1 MNVKVYNSKE
11 NYDSFK
17 DEILNDFNYF
27 FTFENNLRWYL
38 NNLDIK
44 FSDERIA
51 ESAFIEIETY
61 SKRPTKTICK
71 LYCSFLNPDTLNE
84 ELAVFYFYPKH
95 ARILLGKEGNSKS
108 VTLDRVDKSS
118 VHYDFKMILTNSN
131 DENKEVQTEM
141 NVSID
146 DNKVAFNLLD
156 IYKHLELWRKEKQIV
171 LEDEKAEYLCNVM
184 RELGK
189 LSDGIKDRNKALITQ
204 KEEINVKIQQVEN
217 KIIGAIFGKLSD
229 GIKDRNK
236 ALINQKEEINV
247 KIQQAEHK
255 IIDAL
260 CSISVLTINAGAD
273 VDYEKRITKIEDY
286 VLLSYKTYET
296 LLNVCGNFAMSF
308 RADALNGVLRTCAVL
323 CHKLGF
329 NYELAMLE
337 KIASLG
343 NNLTRYELTRITD

>member
-95 ARILLGKEGNSKS
+95 ARILLGKEGSSKS

-141 NVSID
+141 DISMD

-171 LEDEKAEYLCNVM
+171 LEDEKSEYLVNVM
-184 RELGK
+184 GELGK
-189 LSDGIKDRNKALITQ
+189 LSDGIRDRNKALITQ
-204 KEEINVKIQQVEN
+204 KEEIN
-217 KIIGAIFGKLSD
+217 L
-229 GIKDRNK
+229 
-236 ALINQKEEINV
+236 

-337 KIASLG
+337 KISSLG
-343 NNLTRYELTRITD
+343 NNLTRYELARIPD

>member
-1 MNVKVYNSKE
+1 MDVKVYNSKE
-11 NYDSFK
+11 NYDNFK

-61 SKRPTKTICK
+61 SKRPSKTICK

-95 ARILLGKEGNSKS
+95 ARILLGKEGSSKS

-118 VHYDFKMILTNSN
+118 VHYDFEMILTNSN

-141 NVSID
+141 NVSMD

-171 LEDEKAEYLCNVM
+171 LEDEKAEYLVNVM
-184 RELGK
+184 GELGK
-189 LSDGIKDRNKALITQ
+189 LSDGIRDRNKALITQ

-217 KIIGAIFGKLSD
+217 KII
-229 GIKDRNK
+229 
-236 ALINQKEEINV
+236 
-247 KIQQAEHK
+247 
-255 IIDAL
+255 DAL

-273 VDYEKRITKIEDY
+273 VNYEKRITKIEDY

-323 CHKLGF
+323 CYKLGF
-329 NYELAMLE
+329 DYELAMLE
-337 KIASLG
+337 KISSLG
-343 NNLTRYELTRITD
+343 NNLTRYQLAKITD

>member
-95 ARILLGKEGNSKS
+95 ARILLGKEGSSKS

-141 NVSID
+141 NVSMD

-171 LEDEKAEYLCNVM
+171 LEDEKAEYLVNVM
-184 RELGK
+184 GELGK
-189 LSDGIKDRNKALITQ
+189 LSDGIKDRNKTLIRQKLLLKDYCSIRQ
-204 KEEINVKIQQVEN
+204 KEEV
-217 KIIGAIFGKLSD
+217 
-229 GIKDRNK
+229 
-236 ALINQKEEINV
+236 NV

-337 KIASLG
+337 KISSLG
-343 NNLTRYELTRITD
+343 NNLTRYELARIPD

>member
-11 NYDSFK
+11 NYDNFK
-17 DEILNDFNYF
+17 DEVLNDFNYF
-27 FTFENNLRWYL
+27 FTFENNLRWHL

-51 ESAFIEIETY
+51 ESAFIEIETD

-118 VHYDFKMILTNSN
+118 VHYDFKMILTNSA

-141 NVSID
+141 NVSMD
-146 DNKVAFNLLD
+146 DDKVAFNLLD

-171 LEDEKAEYLCNVM
+171 LEDEKAEYLVNVM
-184 RELGK
+184 GELGK
-189 LSDGIKDRNKALITQ
+189 LSDGIKDRNKALIRQKLLLKDYCSISQ
-204 KEEINVKIQQVEN
+204 KEEINVKIQQE
-217 KIIGAIFGKLSD
+217 
-229 GIKDRNK
+229 
-236 ALINQKEEINV
+236 
-247 KIQQAEHK
+247 EHK

-286 VLLSYKTYET
+286 ILLSYKTYET

-323 CHKLGF
+323 CHKLGV

-337 KIASLG
+337 KIASLV

>member
-1 MNVKVYNSKE
+1 MDVKVYNSKE
-11 NYDSFK
+11 NYDNFK
-17 DEILNDFNYF
+17 DEVLNDFNYF

-44 FSDERIA
+44 FSNERIA

-141 NVSID
+141 NVSMD

-171 LEDEKAEYLCNVM
+171 LEDEKADYLVNVM
-184 RELGK
+184 GELGK
-189 LSDGIKDRNKALITQ
+189 LSDGIR
-204 KEEINVKIQQVEN
+204 
-217 KIIGAIFGKLSD
+217 
-229 GIKDRNK
+229 DRNK

-337 KIASLG
+337 KISSLG
-343 NNLTRYELTRITD
+343 NNLTRYELARITD

>member
-1 MNVKVYNSKE
+1 MDVKVYNSKE
-11 NYDSFK
+11 NYDNFK

-141 NVSID
+141 DISMD

-171 LEDEKAEYLCNVM
+171 LEDEKSEYLCNVM

-189 LSDGIKDRNKALITQ
+189 LSDGIR
-204 KEEINVKIQQVEN
+204 
-217 KIIGAIFGKLSD
+217 
-229 GIKDRNK
+229 DRNK
-236 ALINQKEEINV
+236 ALINQKEEINL

-286 VLLSYKTYET
+286 VLLSNRTYET

-308 RADALNGVLRTCAVL
+308 RADALKGVLRTCAVL
-323 CHKLGF
+323 CYRLGF

-337 KIASLG
+337 KISSLG
-343 NNLTRYELTRITD
+343 NNLTRYELARIND

>member
-11 NYDSFK
+11 NYDNFK

-95 ARILLGKEGNSKS
+95 ARILLGKEGSSKS

-141 NVSID
+141 NVSMD

-171 LEDEKAEYLCNVM
+171 LEDEKSEYLVNVM
-184 RELGK
+184 GELGK
-189 LSDGIKDRNKALITQ
+189 LSDGIRDRNKTLIRQKLLLKDYCSIRQ
-204 KEEINVKIQQVEN
+204 KEEV
-217 KIIGAIFGKLSD
+217 
-229 GIKDRNK
+229 
-236 ALINQKEEINV
+236 NV

-337 KIASLG
+337 KISSLG
-343 NNLTRYELTRITD
+343 NNLTRYELARIPD

>member
-1 MNVKVYNSKE
+1 MDVKVYNSKE

-141 NVSID
+141 NVSMD

-171 LEDEKAEYLCNVM
+171 LEDEKAEYLVNVM
-184 RELGK
+184 GELGK
-189 LSDGIKDRNKALITQ
+189 LSDGIKDRDKALIRQKLLLKDYCSISQ
-204 KEEINVKIQQVEN
+204 KEEV
-217 KIIGAIFGKLSD
+217 
-229 GIKDRNK
+229 
-236 ALINQKEEINV
+236 NV

-260 CSISVLTINAGAD
+260 CNISVLTINAGAD
-273 VDYEKRITKIEDY
+273 VDYEKRITRIEDY
-286 VLLSYKTYET
+286 VLLSNRTYET

-337 KIASLG
+337 KISSLG
-343 NNLTRYELTRITD
+343 NNLTRYELTRIPD

>member
-38 NNLDIK
+38 DNLDIK

-95 ARILLGKEGNSKS
+95 ARILLGKEGSSKS

-141 NVSID
+141 NVSMD

-171 LEDEKAEYLCNVM
+171 LEDEKAEYLVNVM
-184 RELGK
+184 GELGK
-189 LSDGIKDRNKALITQ
+189 LSDGIKDRDKALIRQKLLLKDYCSIRQ
-204 KEEINVKIQQVEN
+204 KEEV
-217 KIIGAIFGKLSD
+217 
-229 GIKDRNK
+229 
-236 ALINQKEEINV
+236 NV

-337 KIASLG
+337 KISSLG
-343 NNLTRYELTRITD
+343 NNLTRYELARIPD

>member
-1 MNVKVYNSKE
+1 MDVKVYNSKE

-95 ARILLGKEGNSKS
+95 ARILLGKEGSSKS

-141 NVSID
+141 NVSMD

-171 LEDEKAEYLCNVM
+171 LEDEKAEYLVNVM

-189 LSDGIKDRNKALITQ
+189 LSDGIKDRNKALIRQKLLLKDYCSISQ
-204 KEEINVKIQQVEN
+204 KEEV
-217 KIIGAIFGKLSD
+217 
-229 GIKDRNK
+229 
-236 ALINQKEEINV
+236 NV

-260 CSISVLTINAGAD
+260 CSISVLTINAGTD

-286 VLLSYKTYET
+286 VLLSNRTYET

-337 KIASLG
+337 KISSLR
-343 NNLTRYELTRITD
+343 NNLTRYELARITD

>member
-11 NYDSFK
+11 NYDNFK

-95 ARILLGKEGNSKS
+95 ARILLGKEGSSKS

-118 VHYDFKMILTNSN
+118 VHYDFEMILTNSN

-141 NVSID
+141 NVSMD
-146 DNKVAFNLLD
+146 DIHYL
-156 IYKHLELWRKEKQIV
+156 RK
-171 LEDEKAEYLCNVM
+171 
-184 RELGK
+184 R
-189 LSDGIKDRNKALITQ
+189 R
-204 KEEINVKIQQVEN
+204 
-217 KIIGAIFGKLSD
+217 
-229 GIKDRNK
+229 
-236 ALINQKEEINV
+236 
-247 KIQQAEHK
+247 
-255 IIDAL
+255 
-260 CSISVLTINAGAD
+260 
-273 VDYEKRITKIEDY
+273 
-286 VLLSYKTYET
+286 
-296 LLNVCGNFAMSF
+296 
-308 RADALNGVLRTCAVL
+308 
-323 CHKLGF
+323 
-329 NYELAMLE
+329 
-337 KIASLG
+337 
-343 NNLTRYELTRITD
+343 

>member
-95 ARILLGKEGNSKS
+95 ARILLGKEGSSKS

-141 NVSID
+141 NVSMD

-171 LEDEKAEYLCNVM
+171 LEDEKAEYLVNVM
-184 RELGK
+184 GELGK
-189 LSDGIKDRNKALITQ
+189 LSDGIKDRNKALIRQKLLLKDYCSIRQ
-204 KEEINVKIQQVEN
+204 KEEV
-217 KIIGAIFGKLSD
+217 
-229 GIKDRNK
+229 
-236 ALINQKEEINV
+236 NV

-286 VLLSYKTYET
+286 VLLSNRTYET

-337 KIASLG
+337 KISSLG
-343 NNLTRYELTRITD
+343 NNLTRYELAKITD

>member
-95 ARILLGKEGNSKS
+95 ARILLGKEGSSKS

-141 NVSID
+141 NVSMD

-171 LEDEKAEYLCNVM
+171 LEDEKAEYLVNVM
-184 RELGK
+184 GELGK

-204 KEEINVKIQQVEN
+204 KEEIN
-217 KIIGAIFGKLSD
+217 L
-229 GIKDRNK
+229 
-236 ALINQKEEINV
+236 

-286 VLLSYKTYET
+286 VLLSNRTYET

-337 KIASLG
+337 KISSLG
-343 NNLTRYELTRITD
+343 NNLTRYELARIPD

>member
-1 MNVKVYNSKE
+1 M
-11 NYDSFK
+11 
-17 DEILNDFNYF
+17 NDFNYF

-118 VHYDFKMILTNSN
+118 VHYDFEMILTNSN

-141 NVSID
+141 NVSMD
-146 DNKVAFNLLD
+146 DNKVTFNLLD

-171 LEDEKAEYLCNVM
+171 LEDEKSEYLCNVM
-184 RELGK
+184 GELGK
-189 LSDGIKDRNKALITQ
+189 LSDGIRDRNKALIT
-204 KEEINVKIQQVEN
+204 
-217 KIIGAIFGKLSD
+217 
-229 GIKDRNK
+229 
-236 ALINQKEEINV
+236 QKEEINV

-286 VLLSYKTYET
+286 VLRSYKTYET
-296 LLNVCGNFAMSF
+296 LLIVCGNFAMSF

-323 CHKLGF
+323 CYKLGF
-329 NYELAMLE
+329 DYELAMLE
-337 KIASLG
+337 KISSLG
-343 NNLTRYELTRITD
+343 NNLTRYELARIPD

>member
-1 MNVKVYNSKE
+1 MDVKVYNSKE
-11 NYDSFK
+11 NYDNFK
-17 DEILNDFNYF
+17 DEVLNDFNYF
-27 FTFENNLRWYL
+27 FAFKNNLRWYL

-61 SKRPTKTICK
+61 SQQPTKTICK

-108 VTLDRVDKSS
+108 VTLDRADKSS
-118 VHYDFKMILTNSN
+118 VHYDFKMILTNSA
-131 DENKEVQTEM
+131 DENKEVQM
-141 NVSID
+141 D
-146 DNKVAFNLLD
+146 DNKVVFNLLD

-171 LEDEKAEYLCNVM
+171 LENAKAEYSVNVM
-184 RELGK
+184 GKLGK
-189 LSDGIKDRNKALITQ
+189 LSQALKDYEKIKNGEKATRAGIFDIKSTLGEMVIFEGTTKGEL
-204 KEEINVKIQQVEN
+204 EISLETI
-217 KIIGAIFGKLSD
+217 
-229 GIKDRNK
+229 
-236 ALINQKEEINV
+236 
-247 KIQQAEHK
+247 EHE

-286 VLLSYKTYET
+286 ILLSNRTYET

-329 NYELAMLE
+329 DYELAMLE

-343 NNLTRYELTRITD
+343 NNLTRYELARITD

>member
-1 MNVKVYNSKE
+1 MKQWFIYIEEVQKPL
-11 NYDSFK
+11 
-17 DEILNDFNYF
+17 DEKYS
-27 FTFENNLRWYL
+27 NN
-38 NNLDIK
+38 
-44 FSDERIA
+44 IA
-51 ESAFIEIETY
+51 
-61 SKRPTKTICK
+61 
-71 LYCSFLNPDTLNE
+71 
-84 ELAVFYFYPKH
+84 
-95 ARILLGKEGNSKS
+95 
-108 VTLDRVDKSS
+108 
-118 VHYDFKMILTNSN
+118 

-141 NVSID
+141 DISMDN
-146 DNKVAFNLLD
+146 NKVVFNLLD

-171 LEDEKAEYLCNVM
+171 LEDEKSEYLCNVM
-184 RELGK
+184 GELGK
-189 LSDGIKDRNKALITQ
+189 LSDGIKDRNKTLIRQ
-204 KEEINVKIQQVEN
+204 K
-217 KIIGAIFGKLSD
+217 LLL
-229 GIKDRNK
+229 KDYCSIR
-236 ALINQKEEINV
+236 QKEEINV

-337 KIASLG
+337 KISSLG
-343 NNLTRYELTRITD
+343 NNLTRYELARIPD

>member
-1 MNVKVYNSKE
+1 MDVKVYNSKE

-141 NVSID
+141 NVSMD

-171 LEDEKAEYLCNVM
+171 LEDEKAEYSVNVM
-184 RELGK
+184 GKLGK
-189 LSDGIKDRNKALITQ
+189 LSDGIKDRDKALIT
-204 KEEINVKIQQVEN
+204 
-217 KIIGAIFGKLSD
+217 
-229 GIKDRNK
+229 
-236 ALINQKEEINV
+236 QKEEINV

-260 CSISVLTINAGAD
+260 CNISVLTINAGAD

-286 VLLSYKTYET
+286 VLLSNRTYET

-323 CHKLGF
+323 CYKLGF

-337 KIASLG
+337 KISSLG
-343 NNLTRYELTRITD
+343 NNLTRYELARIN

>member
-95 ARILLGKEGNSKS
+95 ARILLGKEGSSKS

-141 NVSID
+141 NVSMD

-189 LSDGIKDRNKALITQ
+189 LSDGIKDRNKALIRQKLLLKDYCSITQ
-204 KEEINVKIQQVEN
+204 KEEIN
-217 KIIGAIFGKLSD
+217 L
-229 GIKDRNK
+229 
-236 ALINQKEEINV
+236 

-286 VLLSYKTYET
+286 VLLSNRTYET

-337 KIASLG
+337 KISSLG
-343 NNLTRYELTRITD
+343 NNLTRYELARITD